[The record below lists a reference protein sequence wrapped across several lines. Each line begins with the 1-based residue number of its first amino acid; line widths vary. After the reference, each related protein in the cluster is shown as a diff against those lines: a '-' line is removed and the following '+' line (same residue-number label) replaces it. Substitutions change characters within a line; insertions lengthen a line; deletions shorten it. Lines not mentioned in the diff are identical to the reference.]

1 MKMSSL
7 LKNYIK
13 TIIESMKKNMIKIN
27 QSLINLKITKLYLI
41 NYKSLFK
48 KRKILNFSLRK

>member
-1 MKMSSL
+1 MSSL
-7 LKNYIK
+7 LENYIK

-48 KRKILNFSLRK
+48 KRKILNFFLRK